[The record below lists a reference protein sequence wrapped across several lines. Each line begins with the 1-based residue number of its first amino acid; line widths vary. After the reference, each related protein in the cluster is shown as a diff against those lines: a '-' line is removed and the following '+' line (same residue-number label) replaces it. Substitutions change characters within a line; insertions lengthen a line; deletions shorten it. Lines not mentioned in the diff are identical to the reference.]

1 MSGGT
6 LTTPCIVAA
15 GEVAPQALAEAFNA
29 SFANYVAGTMSLDVP
44 GLATF
49 MARQGADAAL
59 SRVAV
64 DGAGR
69 PLGFVFIGRR
79 PERDGPRC
87 RVGAMGLLPETRG
100 SGLAQRLLD
109 AAVTEAA
116 SRGDAAIELEV
127 FEQNPR
133 AHRLYL
139 GFGFAEVM
147 PLYGYTCEASTV
159 KGAEAASPV
168 PNVLPLAAAAD
179 WLAQQPSDM
188 PFQQSAHLLRAP
200 ATRGTA
206 WQAGTALLVFDVPQD
221 SGVLPLRVVYEA
233 NAASGSLAG
242 LVKRLAAEHPQRR
255 LQMPALLA
263 PQLGGDVLERLGF
276 VRQPLHQYL
285 MRRAL
290 R

>member
-1 MSGGT
+1 MTSPT
-6 LTTPCIVAA
+6 IVAA
-15 GEVAPQALAEAFNA
+15 GEIAPQALTEAFNA
-29 SFANYVAGTMSLDVP
+29 SFAHYVAGTMTLDVP
-44 GLATF
+44 GLSTF
-49 MARQGADAAL
+49 LARQGADAAL

-64 DGAGR
+64 DAAGR

-100 SGLAQRLLD
+100 SGLAQALLER
-109 AAVTEAA
+109 VITEA
-116 SRGDAAIELEV
+116 SVRGDTAIELEV
-127 FEQNPR
+127 FAQNPR

-139 GFGFAEVM
+139 GFGFGEVM
-147 PLYGYTCEASTV
+147 PLHGYTCDASAV
-159 KGAEAASPV
+159 RQAEGPAPAPA
-168 PNVLPLAAAAD
+168 VLPLAAAAD
-179 WLAQQPSDM
+179 WLAQQQSDM

-200 ATRGTA
+200 TTRGTA
-206 WQAGTALLVFDVPQD
+206 WQAGTALLVFDLPPQD
-221 SGVLPLRVVYEA
+221 SSVLALRVVHEA
-233 NAASGSLAG
+233 DAASGSLAG

-263 PQLGGDVLERLGF
+263 PHLGGDVLEQLGF

>member
-1 MSGGT
+1 
-6 LTTPCIVAA
+6 LTSPTIVAA
-15 GEVAPQALAEAFNA
+15 GEIAPQALTEAFNA
-29 SFANYVAGTMSLDVP
+29 SFAHYVAGTMTLDVP
-44 GLATF
+44 GLSTF
-49 MARQGADAAL
+49 LARQGADAAL

-64 DGAGR
+64 DAASR

-100 SGLAQRLLD
+100 SGLAQALLER
-109 AAVTEAA
+109 VITEAGV
-116 SRGDAAIELEV
+116 RGDTAIELEV
-127 FEQNPR
+127 FAQNPR

-139 GFGFAEVM
+139 GFGFGEVM
-147 PLYGYTCEASTV
+147 PLHGYTCDASAV
-159 KGAEAASPV
+159 RQAEGPAPAPA
-168 PNVLPLAAAAD
+168 VLPLAAAAD
-179 WLAQQPSDM
+179 WLARQAADM

-200 ATRGTA
+200 TTRGTA
-206 WQAGTALLVFDVPQD
+206 WRAGTALLVFDLPQD
-221 SGVLPLRVVYEA
+221 SSVLALRVVHDA
-233 NAASGSLAG
+233 DAARGSLAG

-263 PQLGGDVLERLGF
+263 PHLGGDVLEQLGF